1 MSEPMRN
8 KTTDRLSEILKD
20 GIDVHRCGAA
30 RALGVMKNPK
40 ATEVL
45 VSALMDEDP
54 DVRVDAA
61 MSLAEI
67 QDPTTAEKLME
78 NLTGDPESDV
88 KKAAL
93 DALVAMEY
101 APIIPLLRALTTS
114 RAPELVAWDEGEFYA
129 DGWDNWDD
137 IQLASIKALGELGIE
152 DAVPEVLDAMAD
164 EMGQDVSVQAFTALA
179 KMGAAGAR
187 AMASMYEVDDARLR
201 RRIARAVGA
210 SDNPHLTDLH
220 SEMLTSPTGL
230 IRAIAVENLAESDPR
245 LAEMFVDIDAQVRVS
260 AVRQH
265 GAKNLPLLA
274 DMIADSAPSVRVEVF
289 KVIAE
294 NPDTFG
300 DKDIIE
306 AVKGTLKGDPEAAKH
321 AALAL
326 FALQGPKVAKGFSHV
341 LGNTDIPRDF
351 RIGVL
356 ETLEKSGEAAV
367 PALLGVAADD
377 DRQLRLASLTVLAN
391 IAEADASWPNA
402 AGEGLLAALKG
413 ELVLPPEEE
422 AEPEPEPEPE
432 VELEQA
438 ELDEIAKE
446 IDESLPLV
454 AEDAAEG
461 STLRAIMENK
471 PLETVKEPEEIVLDE
486 TQARLLKGTNTRNFR
501 KRKVS
506 WTTEV
511 APHLDVQRFSA
522 RLLGQVVN
530 PEVTAA
536 LVETLSMEIDDE
548 TRDGILFS
556 LAMHGIGGA
565 TLPADLRD
573 ELTALLDSEVSETRV
588 LATRV
593 LGWLAC
599 DDIVD
604 VMTGLLD
611 HSDVLVRV
619 EAVQALDH
627 HNIANDAIISALD
640 DPYMGVGIAA
650 ARLLARNSGE
660 AAVDALVKYAVKNDG
675 TYRRDI
681 GRLFGQYAPEA
692 GAARLLELLNDE
704 KQKTKWLVALDALA
718 ELFQYK
724 APEAEFLAA

>member
-1 MSEPMRN
+1 MRN

-30 RALGVMKNPK
+30 RALGVMNTPK
-40 ATEVL
+40 ATKVL
-45 VSALMDEDP
+45 VAALMDEDP

-61 MSLAEI
+61 ASLAEI
-67 QDPTTAEKLME
+67 CDPATADQLME

-88 KKAAL
+88 KKTAL
-93 DALVAMEY
+93 AALVAMNH
-101 APIIPLLRALTTS
+101 APVIPLLRALTTS
-114 RAPELVAWDEGEFYA
+114 RAPELVAWDEDEFYA

-137 IQLASIKALGELGIE
+137 IQLASIKALGDLGIE

-187 AMASMYEVDDARLR
+187 AMVSMFEVDDARLR
-201 RRIARAVGA
+201 RRIARAVGQ

-220 SEMLTSPTGL
+220 SEMLASPTGL
-230 IRAIAVENLAESDPR
+230 IRAIATENLAQTDGRVP
-245 LAEMFVDIDAQVRVS
+245 EMFVDIDAQVRVA
-260 AVRQH
+260 AVRHH
-265 GAKNLPLLA
+265 GSQNLSFLTN
-274 DMIADSAPSVRVEVF
+274 MITDSAPSVRVEVF
-289 KVIAE
+289 KTIATH
-294 NPDTFG
+294 PDTFK
-300 DKDIIE
+300 DKDTIE

-341 LGNTDIPRDF
+341 LGNTEIPRDF

-377 DRQLRLASLTVLAN
+377 DRQLRLAGLTVLAN

-402 AGEGLLAALKG
+402 AGTGLLAALKG

-422 AEPEPEPEPE
+422 EAEPEPEPEPE
-432 VELEQA
+432 VELDQA
-438 ELDEIAKE
+438 ELDEITKE

-486 TQARLLKGTNTRNFR
+486 TQQRLLDGTNTRNFN

-556 LAMHGIGGA
+556 LAMHAVAGA
-565 TLPADLRD
+565 ALPADLRD
-573 ELTALLDSEVSETRV
+573 ELTALLDSKASETRV

-593 LGWLAC
+593 LGWLPG
-599 DDIVD
+599 DDIID
-604 VMTGLLD
+604 VITGLLD

-627 HNIANDAIISALD
+627 LNVANDAVISALD
-640 DPYMGVGIAA
+640 DPYLGVGIAA
-650 ARLLARNSGE
+650 ARLLARNSGQ
-660 AAVDALVKYAVKNDG
+660 AAVDALVTYAVKNDG

-692 GAARLLELLNDE
+692 GAARLLKLLNDE
-704 KQKTKWLVALDALA
+704 KQKAKWLVALDALA
-718 ELFQYK
+718 ELFQYT
-724 APEAEFLAA
+724 ASEAELLVA